1 MSAEVRFGTILGRIV
16 LGVVG
21 LTFALAGPGPRA
33 AVAQD
38 TTTVSFT
45 DTIPAATLARMID
58 AGSDVFNDGTCVA
71 CHGVGGRGTRQRAPD
86 LTDDEWLHS
95 QGRYEGII
103 RTIFWGVKR
112 EEMKAVTPRPFQ
124 MNPKGGM
131 TMTTEEFR
139 AVAAYVWSLSRD
151 EATPRVKAQGT
162 FLDLLADGRV
172 DEAKALFERESRGAP
187 GALLFGERSL
197 NGLGYEYLRQQ
208 SEPRTAIAIFELNAE
223 RHPESW
229 NVWDS
234 LAEGHMAA
242 GDRQAAIDLYE
253 KSLQMNPDNS
263 NAKQK
268 LNELHRG

>member
-1 MSAEVRFGTILGRIV
+1 MDAHVRWGPSRRRIV
-16 LGVVG
+16 FGLMG
-21 LTFALAGPGPRA
+21 LTFGLAGPGPRA

-38 TTTVSFT
+38 TTAVSFT
-45 DTIPAATLARMID
+45 DTIPRATLAQMID
-58 AGSDVFNDGTCVA
+58 AGADVFNDGTCVA
-71 CHGVGGRGTRQRAPD
+71 CHGVGGRGTRRRAPD

-95 QGRYEGII
+95 EGRYEGII

-112 EEMKAVTPRPFQ
+112 EEMKAVTPRPFA

-151 EATPRVKAQGT
+151 EATPRVTAQGE
-162 FLDLLADGRV
+162 FLDLLDDGRV
-172 DEAKALFERESRGAP
+172 DEAKALFDRESRDAA
-187 GALLFGERSL
+187 GALLFGERAINS
-197 NGLGYEYLRQQ
+197 LGYEFLRQR
-208 SEPRTAIAIFELNAE
+208 SDPRTAIAIFELNAE

-234 LAEGHMAA
+234 LAEGHMVA

-253 KSLQMNPDNS
+253 KSLEMNPDNT
-263 NAKQK
+263 NATQK
-268 LNELHRG
+268 LTELRRG

>member
-21 LTFALAGPGPRA
+21 LTFVLAGPGPRA

-38 TTTVSFT
+38 TTAVSFT
-45 DTIPAATLARMID
+45 DTIPPARLAQMIET
-58 AGSDVFNDGTCVA
+58 GSDRFNEGTCVV
-71 CHGVGGRGTRQRAPD
+71 CHGVGGRGTVGRAPD

-95 QGRYEGII
+95 EGDFEGILN
-103 RTIFWGVKR
+103 TIMWGVKR

-131 TMTTEEFR
+131 NLSVDELL
-139 AVAAYVWSLSRD
+139 AVTAYAWSLSRD
-151 EATPRVKAQGT
+151 DAPPRELAQGE

-172 DEAKALFERESRGAP
+172 DEAKALFERRSRDAP
-187 GALLFGERSL
+187 GALLFGERAL
-197 NGLGYEYLRQQ
+197 NRLGYEFLRRR

-253 KSLQMNPDNS
+253 KSLEMNPDNN

-268 LNELHRG
+268 LNELRQG

>member
-1 MSAEVRFGTILGRIV
+1 MSADVRFGTSPGRIL
-16 LGVVG
+16 LGIVG
-21 LTFALAGPGPRA
+21 LAVVLAGPWSRA
-33 AVAQD
+33 AIAQD

-45 DTIPAATLARMID
+45 DTIPAATLAQMID
-58 AGSDVFNDGTCVA
+58 AGADVFNDGTCVA

-139 AVAAYVWSLSRD
+139 AVAAYVWSLSRA
-151 EATPRVKAQGT
+151 EATPRVEAQGE

-172 DEAKALFERESRGAP
+172 DEAKALFERESRDAP
-187 GALLFGERSL
+187 GALLFRERAL
-197 NGLGYEYLRQQ
+197 NSLGYEFLRQR

-242 GDRQAAIDLYE
+242 GDRQAAIDMYE
-253 KSLQMNPDNS
+253 KSLEINPDNTNAS
-263 NAKQK
+263 NK
-268 LNELHRG
+268 LTELRRG